1 MCGICGVYSKSEK
14 INIELFK
21 RMTNELEHRGPDE
34 FGFYFDD
41 KIALGHRRL
50 SIIDLS
56 TGKQPMHNEDESI
69 YIVYNGEFY
78 NFQDYI
84 SFLQN
89 KNHIL
94 KTKSDTEIILHL
106 YEEYGIKVLEK
117 IRGMFSFAIWDKNQ
131 DLIFLARDRIGKK
144 PLYYTFQ
151 NDKFYFASEL
161 KALVKD
167 PSVKREIS
175 NQSID
180 LYLTYQYIPAPYTIY
195 KDIYKLGPAEY
206 ILVKN
211 GKLIKKE
218 RYWENYK
225 GTNYNIKY
233 EEAKEQLKE
242 LLFESV
248 KLRLISDVPIGAFL
262 SGGIDSSIITA
273 IMAKISNK
281 QIKTFSIGFEEA
293 DYNEIEY
300 ARLVAKKYNTDH
312 KEFIVKPDAIQMID
326 KLAYFYNEPYADSS
340 ALPTYYVSKMTS
352 QFVKVALNGD
362 GGDELF
368 AGYYRYSA
376 IKFLNLINKN
386 FLLKPLVK
394 VAASVIPKSGF
405 NNRRIIQIRNFL
417 KRINLPEFDAIR
429 TLMLYFDDETRNRIY
444 SDEFKK
450 SISYEQN
457 YNFLKSAFDKFQNAN
472 NIVQQIMLM
481 DQITYLPDCL
491 LVKVDIATMMNSLEG
506 RAPILDYKVIEFAN
520 SLPNDFKLKGFD
532 RKYIFRDTFKDL
544 LPPEIFERGK
554 MGFGVPLFHWFRNEL
569 KDLAYDVIL
578 NGHFIKN
585 NYFKK
590 EEVKKILDAHINK
603 TENNAFKIW
612 TLLMLEK
619 WYEAYHKK

>member
-1 MCGICGVYSKSEK
+1 
-14 INIELFK
+14 
-21 RMTNELEHRGPDE
+21 
-34 FGFYFDD
+34 
-41 KIALGHRRL
+41 
-50 SIIDLS
+50 
-56 TGKQPMHNEDESI
+56 
-69 YIVYNGEFY
+69 
-78 NFQDYI
+78 
-84 SFLQN
+84 
-89 KNHIL
+89 
-94 KTKSDTEIILHL
+94 
-106 YEEYGIKVLEK
+106 
-117 IRGMFSFAIWDKNQ
+117 MFSFAIWDKNQ